1 MPIEF
6 DIKLKAKDMFRFNMY
21 QTYSGFSGWSSILFA
36 AAMFGMAG
44 YTFYTHGEAALPN
57 ILVYVLA
64 GIVLLVYMPCSLWL
78 RSSQSI
84 KASPVLS
91 NTLHYLVDSNG
102 FTVTQG
108 EANGVLA
115 WKQIYK
121 MVATKQLVLVYS
133 NRVNAYIIPR
143 EQLGEQY
150 VALAKLAVSKLP
162 KFRVRMKV
170 TIKDV

>member
-1 MPIEF
+1 MPLEF

-21 QTYSGFSGWSSILFA
+21 QTYSGFSGWSSIIFSVALF
-36 AAMFGMAG
+36 GLAG
-44 YTFYTHGEAALPN
+44 YNFYMQGEAVLSGVFMYIGIG
-57 ILVYVLA
+57 IL
-64 GIVLLVYMPCSLWL
+64 LLVYMPATLWF
-78 RSSQSI
+78 RAKQSI

-91 NTLHYLVDSNG
+91 QSLHYCVDEEG

-108 EANGVLA
+108 DASGVLG

-121 MVATKQLVLVYS
+121 MVATKHLVLVYS
-133 NRVNAYIIPR
+133 GRLNAYVIPR
-143 EQLGEQY
+143 EQLGDMY
-150 VALAKLAVSKLP
+150 VTLAKLAREKLP